1 MNPSDDAHP
10 RRDDRH
16 AADDLDR
23 TTDHPAQSSDE
34 DPRLLA
40 AVEEYMAAL
49 EAGRRPNRHDFLKRH
64 PDIATELA
72 ACLDGLAFVH
82 SAAADLA
89 EELEVAEG
97 AAAAAWAP
105 STRPSSSRSAAASR

>member
-1 MNPSDDAHP
+1 MNSPNDPHEPDPDATLNS
-10 RRDDRH
+10 
-16 AADDLDR
+16 AA
-23 TTDHPAQSSDE
+23 E

-49 EAGRRPNRHDFLKRH
+49 DAGLRPSRHDFLKRH

-82 SAAADLA
+82 SAAAQIHHDYPDA
-89 EELEVAEG
+89 DPANRH
-97 AAAAAWAP
+97 AP
-105 STRPSSSRSAAASR
+105 ANP